1 MSANSR
7 ADFNHG
13 QVYCQNLQSESITKV
28 LGGTGTDTV
37 AVTFKKSF
45 RNVPKICVQ
54 RTSSAS
60 TTNYVS
66 DKTTNGFTLNISSS
80 SLTDTV
86 TYDYIA
92 FDDHISYTR

>member
-13 QVYCQNLQSESITKV
+13 QVYCQNLQADSISST
-28 LGGTGTDTV
+28 LGGTGTDAV

-45 RNVPKICVQ
+45 RNVPKVCVE
-54 RTSSAS
+54 RTSAS
-60 TTNYVS
+60 VTTNYVS
-66 DKTTNGFTLNISSS
+66 NKTTLGFTLNVSSS

-92 FDDHISYTR
+92 LDDDISYTR